1 MNLDKKQLRAIYDK
15 NKGYCH
21 ICESKLAFTNY
32 GKNGTKGS
40 WHVDHSKAKA
50 SGGSDYFR
58 NLQPCCISC
67 NLNKGTQSGP
77 NYKKKF
83 EPKTIGGKIVDAL
96 GLEKGTLGASRK
108 RVRRKK

>member
-1 MNLDKKQLRAIYDK
+1 MNLTKKELRMIYDK
-15 NKGYCH
+15 TKGYCVYDGT
-21 ICESKLAFTNY
+21 KLAFTNY

-40 WHVDHSKAKA
+40 WHVDHSRAKF

-67 NLNKGTQSGP
+67 NLNKGTQSGK

-83 EPKTIGGKIVDAL
+83 EPKTIGGKIVEAL
-96 GLEKGTLGASRK
+96 GLEKGTLGSSRK